1 MNGSNARFFRL
12 SFGDLFEM
20 HQIGSDQGLLSAP
33 ISAKRVLLAPAERAD
48 IVFDFSPHAGKS
60 VILRSDSFDIM
71 QFRVGATP
79 VNGTST
85 LPAVLRPI
93 ERIPESRAVKTRRLT
108 LDEAMD
114 KVQQSMGMKLNNTPW
129 QAPVTEKPVINT
141 TEIWELVNL
150 TEDTHPIHL
159 HLVRFQLLDRR
170 PFAVFDYQ
178 DKGTLHYAGE
188 AIPPAPEENGWKDTI
203 RCERG
208 HVTRIIVPFVGY
220 TGRYVWHCHILE
232 HEDNEMMR
240 PFEIVPA

>member
-1 MNGSNARFFRL
+1 VN
-12 SFGDLFEM
+12 DT
-20 HQIGSDQGLLSAP
+20 SA
-33 ISAKRVLLAPAERAD
+33 
-48 IVFDFSPHAGKS
+48 
-60 VILRSDSFDIM
+60 
-71 QFRVGATP
+71 
-79 VNGTST
+79 
-85 LPAVLRPI
+85 LPAALRPI

-129 QAPVTEKPVINT
+129 HAPVTEKPVINT

-178 DKGTLHYAGE
+178 DKTVLHYTGA
-188 AIPPAPEENGWKDTI
+188 AIPPAPEESGWKDTI

-220 TGRYVWHCHILE
+220 SGRYVWHCHILE

-240 PFEIVPA
+240 PFEVVTA